1 METSNVTS
9 VPLISVVMAVYNAE
23 KDIQKTIQ
31 SLKLQS
37 FKSFEVVL
45 IDGASTDRT
54 MQIVGENIDLFSKV
68 VSEKDDGIGDA
79 WNKGVAL
86 SDGDWVVFLN
96 AGDLLHPSHFDRA
109 NRKLDSEGS
118 DGVVF
123 CDVHK
128 FDSFGKI
135 VGFISGNVPS
145 KESIVR
151 GSLGFSHPGSFT
163 RRTVFEQIG
172 AFDTNYKIAIDANFL
187 IRCYLKNISFE
198 RLESCAYMASG
209 GISDLQFSKA
219 MFEYYNVLLALNL
232 VGSRQALFYRN
243 VLPCARWIVRLA
255 RRLLGN
261 PARFFKHLLVSC
273 TNLTLS
279 FVPFPSWQ
287 RFLFRCLGFSMG
299 KKSSI
304 GLGSN
309 LYGFGRVSLGAGS
322 VVNRNCLLDNR
333 GGIQIGS
340 NVSISRGV
348 SIFTAGHDIDSPFFE
363 MKLAQVEIGDYSVI
377 FSGVTIMPG
386 VKLGRGCVVYGGAVV
401 TKDVPPMAIVAG
413 VPAKE
418 IGKRKSVLLYTLDYQ
433 FPMAM

>member
-1 METSNVTS
+1 MLKKTSRKQFNRS
-9 VPLISVVMAVYNAE
+9 SCNRLSP
-23 KDIQKTIQ
+23 
-31 SLKLQS
+31 
-37 FKSFEVVL
+37 FEVVL

-172 AFDTNYKIAIDANFL
+172 AFDTK
-187 IRCYLKNISFE
+187 
-198 RLESCAYMASG
+198 
-209 GISDLQFSKA
+209 LQD
-219 MFEYYNVLLALNL
+219 
-232 VGSRQALFYRN
+232 R
-243 VLPCARWIVRLA
+243 
-255 RRLLGN
+255 
-261 PARFFKHLLVSC
+261 
-273 TNLTLS
+273 
-279 FVPFPSWQ
+279 
-287 RFLFRCLGFSMG
+287 
-299 KKSSI
+299 
-304 GLGSN
+304 
-309 LYGFGRVSLGAGS
+309 
-322 VVNRNCLLDNR
+322 D
-333 GGIQIGS
+333 
-340 NVSISRGV
+340 
-348 SIFTAGHDIDSPFFE
+348 
-363 MKLAQVEIGDYSVI
+363 
-377 FSGVTIMPG
+377 
-386 VKLGRGCVVYGGAVV
+386 
-401 TKDVPPMAIVAG
+401 
-413 VPAKE
+413 
-418 IGKRKSVLLYTLDYQ
+418 
-433 FPMAM
+433 